1 MQKRIL
7 LLTLTIFLN
16 IQIFAQL
23 EKYTSPINWERY
35 KVSKREVSV
44 LLPKLPVFYE
54 TFNYCSNLETRNY
67 SVFAEQVVYQIKI
80 VSKSKDNIPSNCTVK
95 IKFGKELFEENLN
108 KSKIITDKISERG
121 FVQNKKNVTEIKAKS
136 KTLWIFDDLENNQW
150 IELSVTHRE
159 ETKLDEKRFYESLEF
174 GKDPKG
180 EDIGDGAAGIFGDE
194 NIPEIADNS
203 SEEKAYGLTIVSKP
217 SPRYTDAARGANVQG
232 TVTLRVSFYANGG
245 IGSVT
250 PVNSLPYGLTE
261 QAIIA
266 AKKLTFLP
274 ATKNGKKYSVTKMV
288 AYTFTIY

>member
-108 KSKIITDKISERG
+108 KSKIIADKISERE

-159 ETKLDEKRFYESLEF
+159 ETKLDEKRFYESIEF

-217 SPRYTDAARGANVQG
+217 APRYTDAARQGNVQG
-232 TVTLRVSFYANGG
+232 TVTLRVTFNANGG

-250 PVNSLPYGLTE
+250 PVNSLPSGLTE